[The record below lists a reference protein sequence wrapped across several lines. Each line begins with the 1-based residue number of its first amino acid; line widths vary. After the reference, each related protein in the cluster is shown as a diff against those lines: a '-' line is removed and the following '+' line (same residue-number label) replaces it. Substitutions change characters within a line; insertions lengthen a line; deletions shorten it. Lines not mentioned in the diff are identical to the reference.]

1 MSIPDVVL
9 VGYYGRGN
17 FGDDVLMTVTHSIA
31 RSILPRASIGIRL
44 GSDVSYPSQLIGED
58 MNPVSFGTRDIH
70 QLIIHGGGGTF
81 FDFSPH
87 SLADRGV
94 NSVLLSGG
102 TRGFVRIDRALRR
115 LTNRS
120 RMSALNRIGLGL
132 GIGTFTPG
140 SKKLLAAL
148 PLLDDF
154 DHLWVRDPSSISNLD
169 NLSVGPSAILGSDL
183 AFLSDCWCP
192 TELILRPRATVH
204 RRPRV
209 GVILRDWPA
218 GSGADFAG
226 LFRPVIS
233 ALSAQ
238 YDLTIISFD
247 PATDRGTLQAL
258 KDWPQ
263 QQWQAG
269 STNLQS
275 FLKALSDYDVLL
287 TSRAHGAICGACV
300 GRPSVILEIEPK
312 LAAINAMLP
321 QATRI
326 ASPRSDAATV
336 GRLIEE
342 ALSISGDCIA
352 EDFIRNKKLSEE
364 ALSRILE
371 GLEL

>member
-1 MSIPDVVL
+1 MNIPDVVL

-17 FGDDVLMTVTHSIA
+17 FGDDVLMTVAHGIA

-44 GSDVSYPSQLIGED
+44 GSDVSYTSRLIGED
-58 MNPVSFGTRDIH
+58 ISTVPFGTRDKH
-70 QLIIHGGGGTF
+70 QLILHGGGGTF
-81 FDFSPH
+81 FDFAPH
-87 SLADRGV
+87 SLAERGV
-94 NSVLLSGG
+94 NSVFLSGG
-102 TRGFVRIDRALRR
+102 ARGFVRTERALRR
-115 LTNRS
+115 LTNRPH
-120 RMSALNRIGLGL
+120 MSARNRIGLGL

-154 DHLWVRDPSSISNLD
+154 DQLWVRDPGSMSNLD
-169 NLSVGPSAILGSDL
+169 KLSVGPPPILGSDL
-183 AFLSDCWCP
+183 AFLSDRWCP
-192 TELILRPRATVH
+192 TEFILKPRAPVH
-204 RRPRV
+204 GRPKV

-218 GSGADFAG
+218 GSGAGFAD

-247 PATDRGTLQAL
+247 PATDGGTLRAL

-263 QQWQAG
+263 QQWQPG
-269 STNLQS
+269 STTLQS
-275 FLKALSDYDVLL
+275 FSKILSNYDVLL

-312 LAAINAMLP
+312 LSAINTMLP

-326 ASPRSDAATV
+326 ASPKSDAATI
-336 GRLIEE
+336 GELIEE
-342 ALSISGDCIA
+342 ALSISGDSIT
-352 EDFIRNKKLSEE
+352 EDVMKNKALSEE
-364 ALSRILE
+364 ALGNIVES
-371 GLEL
+371 LEL